1 MADQKDRNMI
11 WASSSV
17 HADDRAPW
25 VHLQWAD
32 KKGMLTPDEARQFA
46 LSVFEA
52 AEAAEHDAFLV
63 EFLTNSIGA
72 EFAVAIGVL
81 HEFRNRRGRKP
92 RPPAGRVITPKPRV
106 Q

>member
-32 KKGMLTPDEARQFA
+32 KSGMLTPDEARQFA
-46 LSVFEA
+46 LSVLDA

-63 EFLTNSIGA
+63 RFLTDNIESDFSTAI
-72 EFAVAIGVL
+72 AVL
-81 HEFRNRRGRKP
+81 REFREMRERKP
-92 RPPAGRVITPKPRV
+92 RRPAPVPRSLHRVH
-106 Q
+106 

>member
-1 MADQKDRNMI
+1 MADQKHPKMI

-32 KKGMLTPDEARQFA
+32 KRGMLTPEEARQFA
-46 LSVFEA
+46 LSVLEA
-52 AEAAEHDAFLV
+52 AAAAEHDAFLV
-63 EFLTNSIGA
+63 DFLTKDIGS
-72 EFAVAIGVL
+72 EFAVAIAVL
-81 HEFRNRRGRKP
+81 HDFRNRRERKP
-92 RPPAGRVITPKPRV
+92 CRPVPGMQAPKTRV

>member
-1 MADQKDRNMI
+1 MI

-46 LSVFEA
+46 LSVLEA
-52 AEAAEHDAFLV
+52 AEAAEHDSLLV
-63 EFLTNSIGA
+63 GFLTKDIGSD
-72 EFAVAIGVL
+72 FATAIAVL
-81 HEFRNRRGRKP
+81 HDFRQRRERKP
-92 RPPAGRVITPKPRV
+92 RRPAPRMQAPKPRV

>member
-1 MADQKDRNMI
+1 MI

-17 HADDRAPW
+17 HADNRAPW

-46 LSVFEA
+46 LSVLEA

-63 EFLTNSIGA
+63 EFLTKDIESDFSI
-72 EFAVAIGVL
+72 AISVL
-81 HEFRNRRGRKP
+81 REFRERRDRMPCRPTP
-92 RPPAGRVITPKPRV
+92 RMRTQKPRV